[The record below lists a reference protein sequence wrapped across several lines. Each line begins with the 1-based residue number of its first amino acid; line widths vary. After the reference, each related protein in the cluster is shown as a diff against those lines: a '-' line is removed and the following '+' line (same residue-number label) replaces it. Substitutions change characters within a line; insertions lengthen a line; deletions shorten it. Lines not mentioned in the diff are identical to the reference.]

1 MKIEIFKAI
10 TTEGVIASIEENSE
24 KYHKGF
30 YADMNDRPQRVLVNA
45 SAKDIGD
52 IIKQVERA
60 RIDISKANKI
70 AVDKEAVEII
80 DRLKKANEPFTVLI
94 DEYKAERKKVLDAE
108 KAHKAAIELKAKIEN
123 DHELA
128 LLMNKT
134 FEYDREQER
143 LEQDKIKEDVRIEA
157 ERVAEAKLKMIA
169 ESKERMRL
177 ADENAR
183 LADKEHKRKINNE
196 VLKDLINNCTLN
208 EEQAKT
214 VIMMIANN
222 KISNT
227 QINY

>member
-10 TTEGVIASIEENSE
+10 TTEGVIASIEENSD

-80 DRLKKANEPFTVLI
+80 DRLKKANEPFTILI

-108 KAHKAAIELKAKIEN
+108 KAHKAAIELKVKIES

-143 LEQDKIKEDVRIEA
+143 LEQEKVKEDVRIEA

-169 ESKERMRL
+169 ESKERIRL

>member
-1 MKIEIFKAI
+1 M
-10 TTEGVIASIEENSE
+10 S
-24 KYHKGF
+24 
-30 YADMNDRPQRVLVNA
+30 
-45 SAKDIGD
+45 
-52 IIKQVERA
+52 
-60 RIDISKANKI
+60 
-70 AVDKEAVEII
+70 
-80 DRLKKANEPFTVLI
+80 RLKKANEPFTVLI
-94 DEYKAERKKVLDAE
+94 DEYKTERKKVLDAE
-108 KAHKAAIELKAKIEN
+108 KAHKAAIELKVKIES

-134 FEYDREQER
+134 FEYDREQEQ
-143 LEQDKIKEDVRIEA
+143 LEQEKIKEDVRIEA
-157 ERVAEAKLKMIA
+157 ERVAEAKLKMIT

-196 VLKDLINNCTLN
+196 VLKDLINNCTFN
-208 EEQAKT
+208 EEQAKK

>member
-1 MKIEIFKAI
+1 MEIEIFKAI

-30 YADMNDRPQRVLVNA
+30 FADMSDRPQRVLVNA

-70 AVDKEAVEII
+70 AVDKEAVQII

-94 DEYKAERKKVLDAE
+94 DEYKAERKKVL
-108 KAHKAAIELKAKIEN
+108 AAKEANREALELKAKIES
-123 DHELA
+123 DHEIG

-143 LEQDKIKEDVRIEA
+143 LTQEKVSEDVRIEA

-169 ESKERMRL
+169 ESKERMRV
-177 ADENAR
+177 ASENAR
-183 LADKEHKRKINNE
+183 LADTEHKRKINNE
-196 VLKDLINNCTLN
+196 AVTDLISNCSLN
-208 EEQAKT
+208 EDQAKA
-214 VIMMIANN
+214 VITMIAN
-222 KISNT
+222 KRISNT

>member
-1 MKIEIFKAI
+1 MKIEIFKAV

-52 IIKQVERA
+52 IIKQIERA

-80 DRLKKANEPFTVLI
+80 NRLKKANEPFTVLI
-94 DEYKAERKKVLDAE
+94 DEYKTERKKVLDAE
-108 KAHKAAIELKAKIEN
+108 KAHKAAIELKVKIES

-134 FEYDREQER
+134 FEYDREQEQ
-143 LEQDKIKEDVRIEA
+143 LEQEKIKEDVRIEA

-196 VLKDLINNCTLN
+196 VLKDLINNCTFN
-208 EEQAKT
+208 EEQAKK

>member
-1 MKIEIFKAI
+1 MRIEIFKAI
-10 TTEGVIASIEENSE
+10 TTEGVVASIEENSE

-60 RIDISKANKI
+60 RIDISKANKL
-70 AVDKEAVEII
+70 AVDKEAAEII
-80 DRLKKANEPFTVLI
+80 SRLKKANEPFTLLI

-108 KAHKAAIELKAKIEN
+108 KEHKATLELRAKIKS
-123 DHELA
+123 DHELG

-143 LEQDKIKEDVRIEA
+143 LAQEKVSENARIEA

-169 ESKERMRL
+169 ESKERMRV
-177 ADENAR
+177 ASKNAR
-183 LADKEHKRKINNE
+183 LADVEHKRKINNE
-196 VLKDLINNCTLN
+196 ALNDLISNCTLS
-208 EEQAKT
+208 EEQAKK
-214 VIMMIANN
+214 VIMMIASN
-222 KISNT
+222 KIKHT

>member
-1 MKIEIFKAI
+1 MEIEIFKAI
-10 TTEGVIASIEENSE
+10 TTEGVVASIEENSE

-30 YADMNDRPQRVLVNA
+30 FADMNDRPQRVLVNA

-70 AVDKEAVEII
+70 AVDKEAVQII

-94 DEYKAERKKVLDAE
+94 DEYKAEHKKVLDAE
-108 KAHKAAIELKAKIEN
+108 KEHKATLELIAKIES
-123 DHELA
+123 DHEFG

-143 LEQDKIKEDVRIEA
+143 LSQEKVSEDVRIEA

-169 ESKERMRL
+169 ESKERMRV
-177 ADENAR
+177 ASENAR
-183 LADKEHKRKINNE
+183 LADTEHKRKINNE
-196 VLKDLINNCTLN
+196 AVTDLISNCSLN
-208 EEQAKT
+208 EDQAKA
-214 VIMMIANN
+214 VIKMIAN
-222 KISNT
+222 KRISNT